1 MNRIAIIGASGHGK
15 VLADIA
21 LQVGWSSVVFFDD
34 AYPALT
40 SLELW
45 QVLGTSDDL
54 IKSAT
59 EFDGV
64 IVAIGN
70 NKTRLQIQKKLTQA
84 NCNVINLIHPRATV
98 SEFAKLGFGNV
109 IMAGA
114 VVNPFVTIGDAC
126 IINSNAVVE
135 HDCILSDAVHLSPAS
150 ALGGGCEI
158 GLCSWIGIGA
168 VAKQMT
174 IITEYVTVGAGSSIV
189 SDLTSSGIYVGAPA
203 RNITK

>member
-1 MNRIAIIGASGHGK
+1 MNRLAIIGASGHGK

-34 AYPALT
+34 AYPTLT
-40 SLELW
+40 SIELW
-45 QVLGTSDDL
+45 KVVGTTNDF
-54 IKSAT
+54 IESAT

-70 NKTRLQIQKKLTQA
+70 NQIRLKIQTRLTQA
-84 NCNVINLIHPRATV
+84 NCNVVNLIHPHATV
-98 SEFAKLGFGNV
+98 SQFVKLGSGNV

-114 VVNPFVTIGDAC
+114 VISPFVTIGNAC

-150 ALGGGCEI
+150 ALAGGGKV

-168 VAKQMT
+168 VTKQMLT
-174 IITEYVTVGAGSSIV
+174 ITEHVIVGAGASV
-189 SDLTSSGIYVGAPA
+189 VNDLTFSGTYIGVPA
-203 RNITK
+203 RKIIK